1 MIEKRRSPRVVKT
14 EAVKV
19 TIREGDTVMGT
30 MHNLSRGGILVAIPE
45 ELELGSIYRIELT
58 DSEGVLSLLGEALRL
73 YLPATNVTSDEPR
86 MFKAAFEFVGVDNSA
101 ARRLGRLVGEI
112 GS

>member
-1 MIEKRRSPRVVKT
+1 MLKT
-14 EAVKV
+14 ESVRITV
-19 TIREGDTVMGT
+19 REGKTVMGT
-30 MHNLSRGGILVAIPE
+30 MHDLSRGGILVAIPE

-86 MFKAAFEFVGVDNSA
+86 IFKAAFEFVGVDNSG
-101 ARRLGRLVGEI
+101 ARRLRRLVGEI

>member
-45 ELELGSIYRIELT
+45 ELELGLTYGIELT
-58 DSEGVLSLLGEALRL
+58 DSEGAFSLLGEAVRL
-73 YLPATNVTSDEPR
+73 HLPPDAAPDEPR
-86 MFKAAFEFVGVDNSA
+86 MFRVGFEFFGLDNSA
-101 ARRLGRLVGEI
+101 ARRLGQLVGEI